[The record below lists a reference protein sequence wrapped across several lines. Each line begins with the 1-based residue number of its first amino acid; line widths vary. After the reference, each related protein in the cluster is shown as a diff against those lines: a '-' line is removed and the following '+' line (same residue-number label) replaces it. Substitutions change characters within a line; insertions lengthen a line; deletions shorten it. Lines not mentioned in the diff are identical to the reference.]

1 MVDISYISYI
11 YFTNGG
17 YFIFLWGYTFFNL
30 NHRIVYPHRG
40 FFSDPSDLS
49 DPSDQRRKRLKADAQ
64 AARLLA
70 TPRRSQ
76 TQRALREAAWG
87 WGPWRGGVYYN
98 GYNLIVISYWLILVN
113 NICNNVYDC
122 LRY

>member
-1 MVDISYISYI
+1 MVDISYFYGDILFY
-11 YFTNGG
+11 
-17 YFIFLWGYTFFNL
+17 L